1 MSIFLSIGTGP
12 GMGIAT
18 ARRFAQEGFRVI
30 LSARNEGR
38 VQALAD
44 GLKAEGFDAEA
55 LVVDA
60 SNTAAVAKLVAEV
73 EEHYGPID
81 VQHYNAAN
89 LRKSDIAAQPT
100 DTFVPDLAV
109 NIGGALAATQ
119 AILPA
124 MAKRTAGTILHT
136 GGGFALYPSPDFLS
150 LSIGKAGIR
159 ALVLGLFESAKA
171 QGVHIGTVTVAANVA
186 PDSKE
191 ADAVAEHFWKL
202 HSQPVGAWKA
212 EANYSA

>member
-73 EEHYGPID
+73 EEHYDPID
-81 VQHYNAAN
+81 VLHYNAAN

-109 NIGGALAATQ
+109 NIGGDSSNLASNGQ
-119 AILPA
+119 ASC
-124 MAKRTAGTILHT
+124 RHHSSYRWR
-136 GGGFALYPSPDFLS
+136 F
-150 LSIGKAGIR
+150 R
-159 ALVLGLFESAKA
+159 AVPKS
-171 QGVHIGTVTVAANVA
+171 
-186 PDSKE
+186 
-191 ADAVAEHFWKL
+191 
-202 HSQPVGAWKA
+202 
-212 EANYSA
+212 

>member
-1 MSIFLSIGTGP
+1 MFGD
-12 GMGIAT
+12 
-18 ARRFAQEGFRVI
+18 RHEGHQVLKVKTFRVI

-44 GLKAEGFDAEA
+44 GLKAEGFDVEA

-81 VQHYNAAN
+81 VLHYNAAN

-119 AILPA
+119 VILPA
-124 MAKRTAGTILHT
+124 MAKRAAGTILHT

-171 QGVHIGTVTVAANVA
+171 KGVHIGTVTVAANVA
-186 PDSKE
+186 PYSKE

-202 HSQPVGAWKA
+202 HSQPVGAWEA

>member
-12 GMGIAT
+12 GIGIAT

-81 VQHYNAAN
+81 VLHYNAAN

-202 HSQPVGAWKA
+202 HSQPVDAWEA

>member
-81 VQHYNAAN
+81 VLHYNAAN

>member
-44 GLKAEGFDAEA
+44 GLKAEGFDVEA

-81 VQHYNAAN
+81 VLHYNAAN

-124 MAKRTAGTILHT
+124 MAKRAAGTILHT

-171 QGVHIGTVTVAANVA
+171 QGVHIGTVTVAAHVA
-186 PDSKE
+186 PDSEE

-202 HSQPVGAWKA
+202 HSQPVGAWEA

>member
-1 MSIFLSIGTGP
+1 MAFAASLNDECS
-12 GMGIAT
+12 AT
-18 ARRFAQEGFRVI
+18 ATKVTKSSRLKRVSNSCRLCMYEMQPWLII
-30 LSARNEGR
+30 LQLQDYTRA
-38 VQALAD
+38 
-44 GLKAEGFDAEA
+44 
-55 LVVDA
+55 
-60 SNTAAVAKLVAEV
+60 
-73 EEHYGPID
+73 I
-81 VQHYNAAN
+81 
-89 LRKSDIAAQPT
+89 IAAQPT

-124 MAKRTAGTILHT
+124 MAKRAAGTILHT

-150 LSIGKAGIR
+150 LSTGKAGIR

-171 QGVHIGTVTVAANVA
+171 KGVHIGTVTVAANVA

-202 HSQPVGAWKA
+202 HSQPVGAWEA

>member
-81 VQHYNAAN
+81 VLHYNAAN

-202 HSQPVGAWKA
+202 HSQPVGAWEA

>member
-73 EEHYGPID
+73 EKHYGPID
-81 VQHYNAAN
+81 VLHYNAAN